1 MAKRKLVDLH
11 RWAMLKRWRLTRLK
25 LELEKLRA
33 YDRALREGETTRS
46 MAEAMVK
53 ITVAKLKL
61 ENEIREIEG
70 DEADDSGGFDDR
82 LPSGMF
88 VPQPGDKV

>member
-1 MAKRKLVDLH
+1 MAKRKQADLH

-25 LELEKLRA
+25 LELEKLRE

-46 MAEAMVK
+46 MADAMVAV
-53 ITVAKLKL
+53 TVSMLKL
-61 ENEIREIEG
+61 QDEIRELEG
-70 DEADDSGGFDDR
+70 EEVDDSGGFEDR

-88 VPQPGDKV
+88 VPRKGEE

>member
-1 MAKRKLVDLH
+1 MAKRNLVALH

-33 YDRALREGETTRS
+33 YDRAMREGETTRS
-46 MAEAMVK
+46 MADAMVSVTRSMLK
-53 ITVAKLKL
+53 IQ
-61 ENEIREIEG
+61 NEIREIEG
-70 DEADDSGGFDDR
+70 DEVEDSGGFDDR

-88 VPQPGDKV
+88 VPQKGDK